1 MMTQMEEFLMKK
13 KILFTLLTAVM
24 LTTTSCAVDVGSLP
38 IDKIP
43 IEIVQGTKSDDTPVT
58 DSNTTVNKNDF
69 VVTTAVQTVPVET
82 ESIDTVTTSVQT
94 LSENSTTVYTETG
107 TIPAVDLQSKAQ
119 ELYETAGDVYFKM
132 IYTRLG
138 FTLAPSGDDIYSEVV
153 SGGVFGDVTSKEDIK
168 REMRKTFA
176 DPVASQYDAMI
187 EEYFKEENGKLYTY
201 INGKGGNVLLENVDL
216 VSVSSDE
223 NSAKFNA
230 VAHYT
235 GHQDISRPFSIVCE
249 DGVWKVSEFFD
260 PNCEPLEP
268 VSTTA
273 PEDNDDTEITAMA
286 FEIYKKAHRMFFG
299 ILTNGTYYEANGNFI
314 IDEKGIQLNEISD
327 SRVSCIDDIYSEIA
341 EVFSENFISE
351 YAYKTEYIYTEI
363 DGKLYQTEQGKGC
376 AIDNDTAKLKLV
388 YSDDYTLQF
397 DVYNYI
403 NGNSILQNMGQFILV
418 YENGGWKVSNLD

>member
-1 MMTQMEEFLMKK
+1 MKK

-24 LTTTSCAVDVGSLP
+24 VTTTSCAVDVGSLP

-43 IEIVQGTKSDDTPVT
+43 IEIVQGTKSDDTPVIY
-58 DSNTTVNKNDF
+58 SNTTADKNDF
-69 VVTTAVQTVPVET
+69 VVTAAVQTVPVET
-82 ESIDTVTTSVQT
+82 DSIDTVTTSVQT
-94 LSENSTTVYTETG
+94 LSENSTTVHTETT
-107 TIPAVDLQSKAQ
+107 TIPAIDLQSKAQ
-119 ELYETAGDVYFKM
+119 ELYNTASDVYFRM
-132 IYTRLG
+132 IYTRHG
-138 FTLAPSGDDIYSEVV
+138 FTFASDGNEII
-153 SGGVFGDVTSKEDIK
+153 SGGIFGDVTSKEDVK

-249 DGVWKVSEFFD
+249 DGVWKVSEFSD
-260 PNCEPLEP
+260 PNHEPLEP

-299 ILTNGTYYEANGNFI
+299 IMTNGTYYETNGNFI

-341 EVFSENFISE
+341 EVFSETFVSE

-363 DGKLYQTEQGKGC
+363 DDKLYQTEQGKGC

-403 NGNSILQNMGQFILV
+403 NGNSILQNMGQFTLV

>member
-1 MMTQMEEFLMKK
+1 MKK

-43 IEIVQGTKSDDTPVT
+43 IEIVQGTKSDDTHVT
-58 DSNTTVNKNDF
+58 YSNTTADKNDF
-69 VVTTAVQTVPVET
+69 VVTAAVQTVPVQT
-82 ESIDTVTTSVQT
+82 DSIDTVTTSVQT
-94 LSENSTTVYTETG
+94 LSENNTTVHTETT
-107 TIPAVDLQSKAQ
+107 TIPAIDLQSKAQ
-119 ELYETAGDVYFKM
+119 ELYNTASDVYFRM
-132 IYTRLG
+132 IYTRHG
-138 FTLAPSGDDIYSEVV
+138 FTFASDGNEII
-153 SGGVFGDVTSKEDIK
+153 SGGIFGDVTSKEDVK

-201 INGKGGNVLLENVDL
+201 QNGKGGNVLLENVDL
-216 VSVSSDE
+216 VLVSSDG

-249 DGVWKVSEFFD
+249 DGVWKVSEFSD

-299 ILTNGTYYEANGNFI
+299 IMTNGTYYETNGNFI

-341 EVFSENFISE
+341 EVFSETFVSE

-397 DVYNYI
+397 DVYNYL
-403 NGNSILQNMGQFILV
+403 NGNSILQNMGQFTLV
-418 YENGGWKVSNLD
+418 YENGSWKVSNLD